1 MRNQNTG
8 ETLGILKKKKAVDG
22 ARESL
27 NTSHTHKK
35 EEAGNLFPSPFPFQS
50 KPICSMGTRK
60 TRPKQI
66 GPSGVCCVSFSV
78 GRSPTELSRMME

>member
-60 TRPKQI
+60 PDPNKRRPALLRRLLLKRWRCERE
-66 GPSGVCCVSFSV
+66 GDNK
-78 GRSPTELSRMME
+78 